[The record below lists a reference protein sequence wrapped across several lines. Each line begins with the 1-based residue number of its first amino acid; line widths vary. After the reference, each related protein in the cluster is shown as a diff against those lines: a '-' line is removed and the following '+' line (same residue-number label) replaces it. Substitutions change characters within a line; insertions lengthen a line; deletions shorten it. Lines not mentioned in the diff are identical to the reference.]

1 MVLGVIILTAMAF
14 KGYEVTIN
22 IISNLQYG
30 WNCIWWASN
39 SDGLEYLADTEEV
52 EGSSPSLYTK

>member
-1 MVLGVIILTAMAF
+1 MFEMCNFIVRLRMVLGVIILTAMVF

-30 WNCIWWASN
+30 WNCFFKLKIKGHAI
-39 SDGLEYLADTEEV
+39 L
-52 EGSSPSLYTK
+52 K